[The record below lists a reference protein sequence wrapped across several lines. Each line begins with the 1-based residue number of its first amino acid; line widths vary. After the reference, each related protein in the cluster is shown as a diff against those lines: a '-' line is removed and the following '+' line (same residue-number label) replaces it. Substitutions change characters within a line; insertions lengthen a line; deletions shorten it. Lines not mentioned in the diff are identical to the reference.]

1 MKKLLSKNRFGVE
14 TWMHHDGET
23 IAIETKQDVSRVL
36 DLNKKIR
43 NEFQGYKDKGDHHF
57 HLYARIPNVVIT
69 KWLNEHGID
78 VYDPDHADAV
88 AKLLNSNE
96 SQYLRKIGIESCRE
110 RWCQYV

>member
-43 NEFQGYKDKGDHHF
+43 NEFQGYKDKGEHHF
-57 HLYARIPNVVIT
+57 HLYDRIPNVVIT
-69 KWLNEHGID
+69 KCLNEPGIAC
-78 VYDPDHADAV
+78 YDPDPSYPAATP
-88 AKLLNSNE
+88 LYSNE
-96 SQYLRKIGIESCRE
+96 SQSLRQTEGVR
-110 RWCQYV
+110 QLNANPP